1 MSIFQGAI
9 FLLLLLM
16 MNSWFQAKKG
26 GMNTAE
32 SRDVSPQPIGRR
44 YCSQWCRAAQG
55 GPSTCLPASGRT
67 AGSSFGS
74 GVDIKSLDR
83 NKLRHYQMKL
93 VQGLV
98 TRGDLRIPSATR
110 GSIISSPKCYL
121 VNLRERFIAEHELLF
136 SFPS

>member
-1 MSIFQGAI
+1 ME
-9 FLLLLLM
+9 
-16 MNSWFQAKKG
+16 
-26 GMNTAE
+26 E
-32 SRDVSPQPIGRR
+32 SRVVSPQPIGRR

-55 GPSTCLPASGRT
+55 GPSTCLSASSRT

-98 TRGDLRIPSATR
+98 TRGDLRIPSTTR

-121 VNLRERFIAEHELLF
+121 VNLAERFIAEHELLF
-136 SFPS
+136 SFQS